1 MTTRRGGRSSHVRP
15 RPPVGGRGAP
25 VKSRPTAPAPGRLAT
40 HTPIRRSR
48 GIPIVIQFLLAVA
61 VVVMAAGVL
70 YVAAGGF
77 TTVARSLGS
86 TLTGFVQSVTATA
99 TPAPTI
105 LTVSEPPTIASP
117 AEPYTNADSVD
128 LVVTVPT
135 ALAGNPDYQVRVYLA
150 LEDQARVAI
159 QQSPLGPT
167 ARTVIPVTLTK
178 GINDFTVTL
187 VGPGGESESS
197 ALVRYVL
204 DQTPPTIKLTTPKDG
219 ATINRQAAEL
229 KGRTQGRSTLIVR
242 NAADASSI
250 VGTADGDGTFSLSIP
265 LAVGSNTLRI
275 ASTDPA
281 GNTKEMELT
290 VRRGSGKL
298 RASLSASIYRVSR
311 SSLPRPLRLTV
322 TVTDPDGQVLP
333 GARVTFT
340 LSIPGIASVTAEG
353 VTGPNGRAVW
363 TTTIPG
369 GAEVGSGSAA
379 ALAVAGTF
387 GSVSDQT
394 AITIT
399 K

>member
-1 MTTRRGGRSSHVRP
+1 
-15 RPPVGGRGAP
+15 
-25 VKSRPTAPAPGRLAT
+25 
-40 HTPIRRSR
+40 
-48 GIPIVIQFLLAVA
+48 
-61 VVVMAAGVL
+61 MAAGVL

-99 TPAPTI
+99 TPVPTN

-135 ALAGNPDYQVRVYLA
+135 ALAGNPAYQVRVYLA
-150 LEDQARVAI
+150 LDDQAPAAI

-242 NAADASSI
+242 NAANASSI

-298 RASLSASIYRVSR
+298 KASLSASIYRVSR

-353 VTGPNGRAVW
+353 VTGPNGRAIW
-363 TTTIPG
+363 TTTIPA

-379 ALAVAGTF
+379 VLAVARTF
-387 GSVSDQT
+387 GSVADQT

>member
-1 MTTRRGGRSSHVRP
+1 MTTRRGGRSCHVRP

-48 GIPIVIQFLLAVA
+48 GIPIVIQLLLAVA

-77 TTVARSLGS
+77 TTMARSLGS

-105 LTVSEPPTIASP
+105 LTVSEPPMIASP

-150 LEDQARVAI
+150 LEDQAPVAI

-167 ARTVIPVTLTK
+167 ARTVIPVRLTK

-197 ALVRYVL
+197 ALIRYVL

-242 NAADASSI
+242 NAANSSSI

-265 LAVGSNTLRI
+265 LAIGSNTLRV

-281 GNTKEMELT
+281 GNTKEIELT

-353 VTGPNGRAVW
+353 VTGANGRAIW
-363 TTTIPG
+363 TTTVPG

-379 ALAVAGTF
+379 VLAVASTF

>member
-25 VKSRPTAPAPGRLAT
+25 VKSRPTAPAPGRLAK

-48 GIPIVIQFLLAVA
+48 GIPIVIQLLLAVA

-99 TPAPTI
+99 TPVPTT

-135 ALAGNPDYQVRVYLA
+135 ALAGNPAYQVRVYLA
-150 LEDQARVAI
+150 LEDQAPAAI

-242 NAADASSI
+242 NAANASSI

-298 RASLSASIYRVSR
+298 KASLSASIYRASR

-353 VTGPNGRAVW
+353 VTGPNGRAIW
-363 TTTIPG
+363 TTTIPA

-379 ALAVAGTF
+379 VLAVARTF